1 METNGGKEGVEQ
13 ESIRSTFVKGIDLT
27 TSGVDE
33 HD

>member
-1 METNGGKEGVEQ
+1 VEQ